1 MPMAVKTK
9 CIYDPVERG
18 DGYRVLVM
26 RYWPRGVS
34 KDKVDVWEKELGT
47 PKELI
52 KKWKAG
58 SISWEKFTQA
68 YLASI
73 RSQEDK
79 IMELAK
85 RSKRQTITLLCSCR
99 DADHCHRKLL
109 KKVIWERK

>member
-1 MPMAVKTK
+1 MAVNTK
-9 CIYDPVERG
+9 CIYDPVERA

-34 KDKVDVWEKELGT
+34 KDKVDAWEKELGT

-58 SISWEKFTQA
+58 SMSWEKFTQA
-68 YLASI
+68 YLDSI
-73 RSQEDK
+73 CNQQDR
-79 IMELAK
+79 ITELAK
-85 RSKRQTITLLCSCR
+85 KAKRQTITLLCSCR

-109 KKVIWERK
+109 KEVILKRK